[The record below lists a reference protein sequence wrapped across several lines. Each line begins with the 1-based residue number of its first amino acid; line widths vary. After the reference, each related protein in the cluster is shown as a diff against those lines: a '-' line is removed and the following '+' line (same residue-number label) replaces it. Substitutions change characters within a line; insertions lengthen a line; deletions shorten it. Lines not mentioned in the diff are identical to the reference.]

1 MKLDILDA
9 HFKKI
14 TISEQSSIKDAI
26 KLIQA
31 NSERVCFVVNK
42 RKVMLS
48 SVSDGDVRRG
58 LIKGYKLSDKVKK
71 IQNKNFNFLQYGFS
85 MEEAYR
91 KFLGKINVLPVI
103 DENGKFKGIARKH
116 DVVPFLDIKS
126 KKILVI
132 GLGYVGLTLSL
143 VLAESGFEVVG
154 YDKNQKL
161 LNTINKKKAPF
172 YEKGL
177 ERYLE
182 ENLNNNFNV
191 TNKPL
196 ISDVYII
203 TVGTPLSKNK
213 KQPDLTIL
221 KKSVL
226 DICMLLKK
234 NDLIILRSTVPVGCT
249 RNFVAA
255 LIEKETKLKF
265 GKDIFLSFCPERTI
279 EGKAIEELKKL
290 PQIVGSYC
298 KKSSELSKRIFSEY
312 NYTVVEVSNLES
324 AELSKLIDNSF
335 RDTVFAYSNQ
345 LALLTEKL
353 NLNLVEIVDKVNLG
367 YKRNKIPKPSPGVG
381 GPCLSKDSY
390 ILSNSFEKNKIGKNN
405 IIYNAR
411 LANER
416 MIKEI
421 FISLKKILKKLN
433 KKKNSKIFITGFAF
447 KGNPETS
454 DIRMSTTVSLLDI
467 FKKNKFNNIWGHD
480 FKLEKNE
487 IKKLGIKS
495 CSLEKG
501 FLNADAILI
510 MNNNKKYEDLNILNL
525 FKKAKKPLLFYDSW
539 QLFDPL
545 EIKNIKG
552 ITYASVGHR

>member
-1 MKLDILDA
+1 MKLDIHDL
-9 HFKKI
+9 HLKEI
-14 TISEQSSIKDAI
+14 VISDKSSIKDAI
-26 KLIQA
+26 KSIQA
-31 NSERVCFVVNK
+31 NSERVCFVVD
-42 RKVMLS
+42 RKKIMLS
-48 SVSDGDVRRG
+48 SISDGDIRRG
-58 LIKGYKLSDKVKK
+58 LLKGYKLNDKVKR

-91 KFLGKINVLPVI
+91 KFLGKINILPII
-103 DENGKFKGIARKH
+103 DEKGKFKGIVKKH
-116 DVVPFLDIKS
+116 DIVPFLDIKS
-126 KKILVI
+126 KKILVV

-143 VLAESGFEVVG
+143 VLAESGFEVTG

-161 LNTINKKKAPF
+161 INIINKKKAPF

-191 TNKPL
+191 SNKP
-196 ISDVYII
+196 ISSDVYIV
-203 TVGTPLSKNK
+203 TVGTPLDKAKS
-213 KQPDLTIL
+213 QPDLTIL
-221 KKSVL
+221 KKSIL
-226 DICMLLKK
+226 DICKLLKK

-249 RNFVAA
+249 RNFVAK
-255 LIEKETKLKF
+255 LIEKETKFKF

-335 RDTVFAYSNQ
+335 RDTMFAYSNQ

-390 ILSNSFEKNKIGKNN
+390 ILSNSFEKNNIGKNN

-421 FISLKKILKKLN
+421 FTSLEKILKKLN

-454 DIRMSTTVSLLDI
+454 DTRMSTTISLLDI

-480 FKLEKNE
+480 FKLKKNE
-487 IKKLGIKS
+487 IEKLDIKS

-501 FLNADAILI
+501 FLNADAVLI
-510 MNNNKKYEDLNILNL
+510 MNNNKKYEDLNIINL
-525 FKKAKKPLLFYDSW
+525 FKKTKKPLLFYDSW

>member
-1 MKLDILDA
+1 MKLEILDEYT
-9 HFKKI
+9 KNI
-14 TISEQSSIKDAI
+14 TISENSSIKDAI

-31 NSERVCFVVNK
+31 NTERVCFVVDKNK
-42 RKVMLS
+42 IVIS

-58 LIKGYKLSDKVKK
+58 LIQGHNLNEKVTK
-71 IQNKNFNFLQYGFS
+71 IHNEKFNFLQFGFS
-85 MEEAYR
+85 MEEAYK

-116 DVVPFLDIKS
+116 DLVPFLDIKS
-126 KKILVI
+126 KKILVV

-143 VLAESGFEVVG
+143 VLAESGFEVIG
-154 YDKNQKL
+154 YDKNPKL
-161 LNTINKKKAPF
+161 LNKIKNKIAPF

-182 ENLNNNFNV
+182 ENLSNNFNV
-191 TNKPL
+191 SSKP
-196 ISDVYII
+196 ISSDVYII
-203 TVGTPLSKNK
+203 TVGTPLNKNSKK
-213 KQPDLTIL
+213 PDLSIL
-221 KKSVL
+221 KKSIL
-226 DICMLLKK
+226 DICNLLKK

-249 RNFVAA
+249 RNFVAD
-255 LIEKETKLKF
+255 LIQKKTKLKF
-265 GKDIFLSFCPERTI
+265 GKDIFLAFCPERTI
-279 EGKAIEELKKL
+279 EGRAIEELKKL

-312 NYTVVEVSNLES
+312 NYTVVEVSDLES

-353 NLNLVEIVDKVNLG
+353 KLNLVEIVDKVNLG

-390 ILSNSFEKNKIGKNN
+390 ILSNSFEKIKIGKNN

-416 MIKEI
+416 MINEI
-421 FISLKKILKKLN
+421 FISLNKILKNLN
-433 KKKNSKIFITGFAF
+433 KKKNAKIFITGFAF

-454 DIRMSTTVSLLDI
+454 DIRLSTTISLLDL
-467 FKKNKFNNIWGHD
+467 FKRNRFNNIWGHD
-480 FKLEKNE
+480 FKVDKNE
-487 IKKLGIKS
+487 IKKLGINS

-501 FLNADAILI
+501 FINADAVLI

-525 FKKAKKPLLFYDSW
+525 FKKARKPLLFYDSW

-545 EIKNIKG
+545 EIKNTKG
-552 ITYASVGHR
+552 VVYASVGHR

>member
-9 HFKKI
+9 HYKKI
-14 TISEQSSIKDAI
+14 TISDQSSIRDAI

-31 NSERVCFVVNK
+31 NSERVCFVVDK

-116 DVVPFLDIKS
+116 DIVPFLDIKS
-126 KKILVI
+126 KKILVV

-143 VLAESGFEVVG
+143 VLAESGFEVIG
-154 YDKNQKL
+154 YDRNKKL

-191 TNKPL
+191 SNKPL
-196 ISDVYII
+196 SSDVYII

-213 KQPDLTIL
+213 KKPDLTIL

-226 DICMLLKK
+226 DICKLLKK

-249 RNFVAA
+249 RNFVAT

-390 ILSNSFEKNKIGKNN
+390 ILSNSFEKNKIGQNN

-421 FISLKKILKKLN
+421 FISLINILKKLN

-487 IKKLGIKS
+487 IEKLDIKS
-495 CSLEKG
+495 CSIKKG
-501 FLNADAILI
+501 FLNADAVLI

-552 ITYASVGHR
+552 ITIQN